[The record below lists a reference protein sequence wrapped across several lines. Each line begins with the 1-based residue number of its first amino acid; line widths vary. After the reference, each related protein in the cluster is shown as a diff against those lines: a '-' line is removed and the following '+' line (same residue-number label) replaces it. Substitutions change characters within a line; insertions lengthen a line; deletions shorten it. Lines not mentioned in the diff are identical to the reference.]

1 MGTPHPRAGRAG
13 SRPAHARAAP
23 GPRRPHPGR
32 TTQLATT
39 YNPDGT
45 VATRTVTLPG
55 LPPQVT
61 ATTYDDQGRVATVTE
76 PGGRVTTYGYDA
88 LGRKTSERRSDS
100 EIAPDGSERPV
111 ERLTTWSY
119 DPLGRTVIETRPDGA
134 TITRT
139 TDAAGNLVAYTD
151 HDGNTTTYAYTCLGQ
166 LARITYPDGTSR
178 SFTYTDDGQL
188 DTLTRADGS
197 VVQHDYTAAGRL
209 ARIHVTTYAATLPPE
224 GHWSHDTHLTFDLA
238 GQLTEAHTSAAAV
251 AFTYDSLGRQTAET
265 LTLDAALIP
274 GFGTKTVTRTLD
286 DGGRATA
293 LALPSGA
300 TVTRAYTPGDA
311 LQRLSVGATTLW
323 SAQLAGSVP
332 TAITRGNGL
341 VSTWSHS
348 PALLPVQ
355 VDTATPTLPTHSHG
369 YTWTAGQLRRGIARD
384 DTARQRWRFQYDG
397 AGHLE
402 TGNGIPAVRA
412 TAPDLPVPP
421 GTDPATLRRED
432 WQVNL
437 VDELTSRSVT
447 QDGRLSS
454 VTLTTN
460 PLHQVVAKRRQIG
473 GVAELTTYTWTPDG
487 ALRTSAGPDGTTTL
501 VHDWRDRL
509 VEAST
514 PAAVTAELVL
524 DPLGRLVAKRTTTPA
539 GTLHRAYLHDGD
551 QVVEEY
557 ASVPGQTG
565 VRLARRHHWGRWID
579 DLVAEQVDTDG
590 DGTLETTLYPV
601 TDLLGSVE
609 LLTDEDGR
617 IVERIAYD
625 PDGTPRFWGEDTT
638 RPRVTQLAWT
648 GGGQSPAGV
657 TVAASTL
664 VLRFSEAIH
673 AATMAGLSLTLTPDP
688 GSRTQALDGDGRTL
702 TVTFEQPIPAN
713 TPTALH
719 LEGLADRTG
728 NTILPFET
736 TFTLADSQAYAV
748 LADTAA
754 PRIEAV
760 IDTQSGLV
768 LTFDEPVQ
776 PPQGTP
782 LAGAVTI
789 TRSGLP
795 VSGTTSRLTETAL
808 AWTPT
813 EPASWQPG
821 GEYRVTAL
829 TLQDL
834 HSQPNPVQTAS
845 LPLTITHLA
854 TQPADAILAYTAP
867 TDSVQLAASQ
877 YGQTALFQGREWHAD
892 LGMYYYRARWMSGL
906 LGAFAERDPIGYAT
920 SPSIYGPIGHSS
932 WSFLDPFGL
941 TPFSWFTGLQAHA
954 LFEGW
959 VRTTRWYGE
968 RVLRGR
974 IGTNISVLRTARD
987 VLKDDGRSA
996 VAKLGELYRP
1006 DAFWVP
1012 RNRTETGEF
1021 FELKPVSYLPPGRR
1035 RELAT
1040 IQVRS
1045 YVTAFALQGI
1055 SVRPGDARAAFPE
1068 TTGGLVIPGVVIGLT
1083 KTLYDVKLYPD
1094 VVSGTGL
1101 LFYSL
1106 QKRPEPPDKLPPGV
1120 PVVPWAWD
1128 YLRRDAEDRAAA
1140 REFLRTVPEY
1150 AAAVS
1155 AAVVAAVAARALM
1168 LMPPPQV
1175 LQPAGAP
1182 MMAPASG
1189 VPYWF
1194 WEYDD
1199 DPPTA

>member
-1 MGTPHPRAGRAG
+1 MGASG
-13 SRPAHARAAP
+13 S
-23 GPRRPHPGR
+23 
-32 TTQLATT
+32 
-39 YNPDGT
+39 Y
-45 VATRTVTLPG
+45 
-55 LPPQVT
+55 
-61 ATTYDDQGRVATVTE
+61 
-76 PGGRVTTYGYDA
+76 
-88 LGRKTSERRSDS
+88 
-100 EIAPDGSERPV
+100 
-111 ERLTTWSY
+111 
-119 DPLGRTVIETRPDGA
+119 
-134 TITRT
+134 
-139 TDAAGNLVAYTD
+139 
-151 HDGNTTTYAYTCLGQ
+151 
-166 LARITYPDGTSR
+166 
-178 SFTYTDDGQL
+178 
-188 DTLTRADGS
+188 
-197 VVQHDYTAAGRL
+197 
-209 ARIHVTTYAATLPPE
+209 
-224 GHWSHDTHLTFDLA
+224 
-238 GQLTEAHTSAAAV
+238 
-251 AFTYDSLGRQTAET
+251 
-265 LTLDAALIP
+265 
-274 GFGTKTVTRTLD
+274 
-286 DGGRATA
+286 
-293 LALPSGA
+293 
-300 TVTRAYTPGDA
+300 
-311 LQRLSVGATTLW
+311 
-323 SAQLAGSVP
+323 
-332 TAITRGNGL
+332 
-341 VSTWSHS
+341 
-348 PALLPVQ
+348 
-355 VDTATPTLPTHSHG
+355 
-369 YTWTAGQLRRGIARD
+369 
-384 DTARQRWRFQYDG
+384 
-397 AGHLE
+397 
-402 TGNGIPAVRA
+402 
-412 TAPDLPVPP
+412 
-421 GTDPATLRRED
+421 
-432 WQVNL
+432 
-437 VDELTSRSVT
+437 VT

-460 PLHQVVAKRRQIG
+460 PLHQVIARRRQIG

-487 ALRTSAGPDGTTTL
+487 ALRTSQGPEGTTTL
-501 VHDWRDRL
+501 LHDWRDRL
-509 VEAST
+509 VEAHT

-524 DPLGRLVAKRTTTPA
+524 DPLGRLVARRTTTPA

-557 ASVPGQTG
+557 ASAPGHTG

-702 TVTFEQPIPAN
+702 TVTFEQPIPAT

-892 LGMYYYRARWMSGL
+892 LGMYYYRARWMLPGTTV
-906 LGAFAERDPIGYAT
+906 ATRDPLGQAFSPNLYAALA
-920 SPSIYGPIGHSS
+920 SQPSGVTDPSGMAVTCSQPDNPACRMPLRTPEWANRYFGGPRRLYLFDQFPAGVQWFAHES
-932 WSFLDPFGL
+932 
-941 TPFSWFTGLQAHA
+941 TREPFSTPDWAEL
-954 LFEGW
+954 
-959 VRTTRWYGE
+959 
-968 RVLRGR
+968 
-974 IGTNISVLRTARD
+974 LRTAPRSVLVVRFTADDVNWPNFVSAMTDPQALGVVYLGHSTSLQRD
-987 VLKDDGRSA
+987 PTNWLGIAVEPLYEFPSDFGANPRFIYTYGTLLEFPPAPRGAGVAVFACGSADYVRRWPMTYSA
-996 VAKLGELYRP
+996 VAVGI
-1006 DAFWVP
+1006 DSG
-1012 RNRTETGEF
+1012 RNRVTQSNT
-1021 FELKPVSYLPPGRR
+1021 
-1035 RELAT
+1035 LAHAAH
-1040 IQVRS
+1040 
-1045 YVTAFALQGI
+1045 AFASSLLD
-1055 SVRPGDARAAFPE
+1055 GDPYYFATARANAAMTPHSAGFQWARV
-1068 TTGGLVIPGVVIGLT
+1068 GGDEDDRVL
-1083 KTLYDVKLYPD
+1083 
-1094 VVSGTGL
+1094 VVS
-1101 LFYSL
+1101 
-1106 QKRPEPPDKLPPGV
+1106 P
-1120 PVVPWAWD
+1120 
-1128 YLRRDAEDRAAA
+1128 
-1140 REFLRTVPEY
+1140 
-1150 AAAVS
+1150 
-1155 AAVVAAVAARALM
+1155 
-1168 LMPPPQV
+1168 
-1175 LQPAGAP
+1175 
-1182 MMAPASG
+1182 
-1189 VPYWF
+1189 
-1194 WEYDD
+1194 
-1199 DPPTA
+1199 